1 MAQRDTI
8 MLSFQWPWVFLVL
21 PLPLLIYWFL
31 RPLKQGQTA
40 VVVPFYDLVNKL
52 KKSPSDLIRISR
64 HGYKIFFLLLIWLCW
79 VTAAARPYWSGDILA
94 LPTSGRDL
102 LLAVDISDSMDQADM
117 EINGDPA
124 TRLQSV
130 KSVVD
135 QFIKRRKGDRLGL
148 VLFGTNAYLQSP
160 LTFDT
165 KTVAQFLQE
174 AQLGFAGPKTAI
186 GDAIGLSV
194 KRLEELK
201 NNNQNKIL
209 ILLTDGANTAGEVE
223 PLQAAK
229 LAQQTGVK
237 IYTVGIGADKMTISG
252 FFGPRTINPSAQLD
266 EKTLIEIADSTGGRY
281 FRARQTDELNEI
293 YHILDKLEPIE
304 QEQEWL
310 RPIESLFMWPLFFAL
325 LISIIFTL
333 SFLGRSTL
341 TSAISLKAQI
351 NNVRIKIITNIHKIN
366 KKEPKG

>member
-1 MAQRDTI
+1 MI
-8 MLSFQWPWVFLVL
+8 EFQWPWIFFAL
-21 PLPLLIYWFL
+21 PLPLLVYWFVKPTQQ
-31 RPLKQGQTA
+31 RQTA
-40 VVVPFYDLVNKL
+40 VVVPFYEQALQLNTSTSHFSKF
-52 KKSPSDLIRISR
+52 SR
-64 HGYKIFFLLLIWLCW
+64 KGYKTFFLLLIWFCW
-79 VTAAARPYWSGDILA
+79 VTAIARPYWSGEA
-94 LPTSGRDL
+94 VVLPTSGRDL
-102 LLAVDISDSMDQADM
+102 LLAVDISDSMDKADM

-135 QFIKRRKGDRLGL
+135 QFIQRRQGDRLGL
-148 VLFGTNAYLQSP
+148 VLFGTNAYLQTP

-165 KTVAQFLQE
+165 STVAQFLQE

-194 KRLEELK
+194 KRLQELK
-201 NNNQNKIL
+201 NENDNKIL

-223 PLQAAK
+223 PLQAAQ

-281 FRARQTDELNEI
+281 FRARKTGELDDI
-293 YHILDKLEPIE
+293 YRILDQLEPVS

-310 RPIESLFMWPLFFAL
+310 RPVQSLFMWPLALALILSAL
-325 LISIIFTL
+325 LALFSIKLRGT
-333 SFLGRSTL
+333 STL
-341 TSAISLKAQI
+341 KSLNLFTA
-351 NNVRIKIITNIHKIN
+351 
-366 KKEPKG
+366 KKQFTKLMTTFKKVKNFRKEVK